1 VRRAL
6 VVLLAAAIAAPASAQ
21 SPSPTA
27 RPPLIIGAEVELVSI
42 TAVIQD
48 RNGQPVRG
56 LGTKDVVV
64 LEDGVPQELTYF
76 REMGQGERIPLSVVL
91 VLDTSGSMKKTLP
104 FLQEAAVTFL
114 SRLEPG
120 DKGLVVS
127 FNNGVRSSVEF
138 TDDVD
143 RMISFV
149 EGLQA
154 WGGTSLN
161 DAIHSGLNRVRNA
174 TGRKAVVVFSD
185 GADTTSSL
193 NEKDVVEYARAV
205 EATVYAVGFKG
216 EGPGGTPQGFLKRVA
231 SETGGQHFFPGDVT
245 DLIGI
250 FKAIA
255 GELQSHYAFA
265 YGPKRAADDT
275 FRTIEVRLTPP
286 RKDVSVR
293 VRKSYFAAQR
303 RPARAEGE

>member
-1 VRRAL
+1 MA
-6 VVLLAAAIAAPASAQ
+6 VLLVTALAVPVAAQ
-21 SPSPTA
+21 EPSPTP
-27 RPPLIIGAEVELVSI
+27 RPPLIIGAEVELVAI
-42 TAVIQD
+42 TAVIK
-48 RNGQPVRG
+48 NKAGQPVRG
-56 LGTKDVVV
+56 LGMKDVVV

-76 REMGQGERIPLSVVL
+76 REMGEGERIPLSVVM
-91 VLDTSGSMKKTLP
+91 VLDTSGSMKRTLP

-114 SRLEPG
+114 SRMEPG
-120 DKGLVVS
+120 DKGLVIS

-161 DAIHSGLNRVRNA
+161 DAIHHGLNRVRDA

-185 GADTTSSL
+185 GDDTTSSL
-193 NEKDVVEYARAV
+193 GEKDVVAYARAV
-205 EATVYAVGFKG
+205 EATVYTIGF
-216 EGPGGTPQGFLKRVA
+216 EGNGSTPQGFLKRVA
-231 SETGGQHFFPGDVT
+231 SETGGQHFFPKDVG
-245 DLIGI
+245 DLIGA
-250 FKAIA
+250 FRAIA
-255 GELQSHYAFA
+255 GELSSHYAFA
-265 YGPKRAADDT
+265 YGPKRSADDT
-275 FRTIEVRLTPP
+275 YRQIEVRLKEP
-286 RKDVSVR
+286 RDGVSVR